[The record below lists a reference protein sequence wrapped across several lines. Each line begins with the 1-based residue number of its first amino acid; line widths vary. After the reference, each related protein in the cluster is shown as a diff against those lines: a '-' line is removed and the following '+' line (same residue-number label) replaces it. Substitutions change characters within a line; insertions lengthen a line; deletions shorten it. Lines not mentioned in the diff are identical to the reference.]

1 MTQPI
6 AIEHENLDPISPEW
20 TIRELVEW
28 LSEDPRQHDPA
39 LHGPLTRIET
49 ALTGATWTG
58 EPSMIALIRSLA
70 AAVRTQ
76 GDLRIIDVLSPSS
89 RIARPVEQV
98 RIRDLAARLPVHAA

>member
-6 AIEHENLDPISPEW
+6 AIEHPDLGPIIPEW
-20 TIRELVEW
+20 TISELVAW
-28 LSEDPRQHDPA
+28 LSVESRQHDPA
-39 LHGPLTRIET
+39 LRGPLMLIET

-58 EPSMIALIRSLA
+58 EPSTVALIRSLA

-89 RIARPVEQV
+89 PIARPVEQV
-98 RIRDLAARLPVHAA
+98 RIRDLAARLPRRVA